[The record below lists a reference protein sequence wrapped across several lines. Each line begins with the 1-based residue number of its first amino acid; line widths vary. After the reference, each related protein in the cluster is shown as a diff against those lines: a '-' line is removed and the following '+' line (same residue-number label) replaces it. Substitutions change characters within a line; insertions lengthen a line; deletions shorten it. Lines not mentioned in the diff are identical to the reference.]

1 MRNSQ
6 SSNIYNQNKKN
17 QKFRIGNKEIKT
29 TNVNIL
35 LNRVRQEKKSSKKKR
50 IILKGDVPSPINPP
64 SGCVFRTRCPTP
76 THDCKEGNIDM
87 GLIEVSPGHWVDQCC
102 VNCG

>member
-35 LNRVRQEKKSSKKKR
+35 LNRVRQEKKITKKKR
-50 IILKGDVPSPINPP
+50 IILSI
-64 SGCVFRTRCPTP
+64 SIISFISLISILVF
-76 THDCKEGNIDM
+76 GN
-87 GLIEVSPGHWVDQCC
+87 
-102 VNCG
+102 

>member
-6 SSNIYNQNKKN
+6 SSNIYYQHKKN

-50 IILKGDVPSPINPP
+50 IILSI
-64 SGCVFRTRCPTP
+64 SIISFISLISILVF
-76 THDCKEGNIDM
+76 GN
-87 GLIEVSPGHWVDQCC
+87 
-102 VNCG
+102 